1 MKIAYILLIVALLS
15 VSIVYAGQGKAIVK
29 MNITNMP
36 PEIINITINPEN
48 PYPDSEIICN
58 ATFLDEDVDKVILQT
73 EWYKNNK
80 LIEDIN
86 NVEFEPG
93 DKIKCK
99 ITPNDLAQN
108 GTSKETSVI
117 IQEPKVSSIILK
129 NTLNFLG
136 SETSLEEISS
146 QQEKG
151 LNSVTGFV
159 VAEGAQNK
167 GTISLIGI
175 LFILAIINI
184 NLIFRKKRNIY
195 KD

>member
-1 MKIAYILLIVALLS
+1 MKITYLLIIILLLS
-15 VSIVYAGQGKAIVK
+15 VSIAYAGQGKAIVK

-36 PEIINITINPEN
+36 PEIINITIIPET

-58 ATFLDEDVDKVILQT
+58 ATFIDEDIDKVSLQT

-80 LIEDIN
+80 LIENIN
-86 NVEFEPG
+86 NAEFKAG
-93 DKIKCK
+93 DEIKCK

-108 GTSKETSVI
+108 GTSMETSVI

-136 SETSLEEISS
+136 SETSLEEIST
-146 QQEKG
+146 QQKQG
-151 LNSVTGFV
+151 LASVTGFV
-159 VAEGAQNK
+159 VAEGAKNK
-167 GTISLIGI
+167 STFSLIGI
-175 LFILAIINI
+175 LFILAIVNI
-184 NLIFRKKRNIY
+184 NLILRRKRKVY